1 MMDHELVTQTSEP
14 EVQEAKYENV
24 FRRGI
29 IESPK
34 EKLLARHR
42 LWLATIQHEYP
53 MPYIPYKIGVYIR
66 FFNQTQYSDE
76 VYLGMH
82 KQWFMDDIALCPRW
96 TLVDFY
102 VDYGS
107 KAPHMESSKEW
118 CRLLEDCF
126 SGKVNLIVTQKAG
139 NISDDPAELTLIS
152 RILATQTP
160 PVGIYIISEDI
171 FTIASYFRETL
182 TDRNMLPGEWEV
194 LPEDDLDA
202 PMLTQHTVPLIATE
216 PDRKDSTKEGDS
228 HAGMDT

>member
-1 MMDHELVTQTSEP
+1 
-14 EVQEAKYENV
+14 
-24 FRRGI
+24 
-29 IESPK
+29 
-34 EKLLARHR
+34 
-42 LWLATIQHEYP
+42 

-76 VYLGMH
+76 VYLGKH

-102 VDYGS
+102 IDYGS

-126 SGKVNLIVTQKAG
+126 SGKVNLSVTQKAG
-139 NISDDPAELTLIS
+139 NISDDPAELTFIS

-182 TDRNMLPGEWEV
+182 TDRNMLPGNWEV
-194 LPEDDLDA
+194 LPKDDLDA

-216 PDRKDSTKEGDS
+216 ADRKDSTKEGDS

>member
-1 MMDHELVTQTSEP
+1 MIDHELVTQTSEP

-76 VYLGMH
+76 VYIGKH